1 MISNDMTWYM
11 ILLSAILVNN
21 IVLIKFLGLC
31 PFMGVSNKIE
41 TSIGMGMAVLF
52 VMALASSATWIF
64 WHGVLVPA
72 KLEYLRTAVFILVIA
87 GLVQFVEMYMKK
99 MLKDLYKS
107 LGIYLPLITTNCAVL
122 GVAIL
127 NIDFRLGFVNSI
139 IHTVGVAVGFTL
151 AIVLFAGIRERIML
165 STTIPIPFRGAPI
178 TFITASLMS
187 MAFLGFSH
195 LFGL

>member
-11 ILLSAILVNN
+11 VLLSAILVNN

-31 PFMGVSNKIE
+31 PFIGVSSRIE
-41 TSIGMGMAVLF
+41 NSIGMGMAVLF
-52 VMALASSATWIF
+52 VMTLASTVTWIL
-64 WHGVLVPA
+64 WHTVLVPA
-72 KLEYLRTAVFILVIA
+72 NLEYLRTAVFILVIA

-99 MLKDLYKS
+99 MLKELYKA
-107 LGIYLPLITTNCAVL
+107 LGIYIPLITTNCAVL

-127 NIDFRLGFVNSI
+127 NVDFKLGFINALF
-139 IHTVGVAVGFTL
+139 HAAGAAAGFTL
-151 AIVLFAGIRERIML
+151 AIVLFAGIRERILL
-165 STTIPIPFRGAPI
+165 SPTIPVHFRGTPI
-178 TFITASLMS
+178 IFITASLMS

>member
-1 MISNDMTWYM
+1 M

-52 VMALASSATWIF
+52 VMAIAASATWMF
-64 WHGVLVPA
+64 WYGILVPA

-99 MLKDLYKS
+99 MLKELYS
-107 LGIYLPLITTNCAVL
+107 ALGIYLPLITTNCAVL

-127 NIDFRLGFVNSI
+127 NIDFKLGFVSSI
-139 IHTVGVAVGFTL
+139 THTIGVAIGFTL
-151 AIVLFAGIRERIML
+151 AIVLFAGIRERILL
-165 STTIPIPFRGAPI
+165 STTIPVAFRGAPI

-187 MAFLGFSH
+187 LAFLGFSH